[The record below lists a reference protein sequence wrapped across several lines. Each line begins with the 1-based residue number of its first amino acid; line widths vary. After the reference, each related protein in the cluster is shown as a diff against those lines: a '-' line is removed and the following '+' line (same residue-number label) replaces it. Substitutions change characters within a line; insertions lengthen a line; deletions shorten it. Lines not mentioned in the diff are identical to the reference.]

1 MTSGYLALCLSF
13 VLGWLSHCLWIW
25 ATDKKDGEE
34 DGEERGE
41 E

>member
-25 ATDKKDGEE
+25 AKDDGKEE
-34 DGEERGE
+34 NKDEPQ
-41 E
+41 